1 VKAAQVLVALVF
13 ALALQTFVPTRFVDA
28 VLVVVVFTGL
38 NFGPAAGLLAGS
50 VGGLAQDAL
59 SSGILGVSGLS
70 KTVVGFMAGVV
81 GSQVIV
87 QHVLPRLL
95 VFIGATAVHGIC
107 FFGLYAM
114 LEGRDMSF
122 SAALLGGQ
130 AAGNGLLGLFAYKV
144 LEALPG
150 MAEQRRRM
158 SRGSIARRLD

>member
-1 VKAAQVLVALVF
+1 LKTAQVLVGLIL
-13 ALALQTFVPTRFVDA
+13 ALALQTVVPASFLDP

-59 SSGILGVSGLS
+59 SSGILGVAGLS
-70 KTVVGFMAGVV
+70 KTVVGFAAGAI
-81 GSQVIV
+81 GTLFIV

-95 VFIGATAVHGIC
+95 LFVASTGVHGIC

-114 LEGRDMSF
+114 LQGRGVSVPTELL
-122 SAALLGGQ
+122 AAQ
-130 AAGNGLLGLFAYKV
+130 AAGNGLMGILAFKL

-150 MAEQRRRM
+150 FSDRRR
-158 SRGSIARRLD
+158 SRSRITRRLD